1 MTFAGAG
8 FGAEYFHFASVF
20 YFLRSKNYSRCISLI
35 TFPFSQLLAPIL
47 SLHVPSAPI
56 HPSLRSLP
64 SFPSITSHPL
74 SPNTF
79 LIAAHPPPFPPIKS
93 TTMPPTPPS
102 ARTIPKQSLIL
113 NSTWHTRPRQNRDR
127 ASPKGAS
134 KRFEHRNLI
143 HKDAIIALQGGPW
156 NQATAHSPDSYC
168 TYALDPYFL

>member
-8 FGAEYFHFASVF
+8 FGAEYFHFAIEKPIFLVF
-20 YFLRSKNYSRCISLI
+20 YFLRSKNYFRCISLI

-47 SLHVPSAPI
+47 SLRVPSAPI

-79 LIAAHPPPFPPIKS
+79 LIAAHPPPFPPITP
-93 TTMPPTPPS
+93 TTMPPHPS
-102 ARTIPKQSLIL
+102 ARTVPKQSLIL

-134 KRFEHRNLI
+134 KRF
-143 HKDAIIALQGGPW
+143 
-156 NQATAHSPDSYC
+156 
-168 TYALDPYFL
+168 